1 METMKPQTEKQD
13 EYGERG
19 CCLVCDETSKE
30 NIQGVQRDVWLN
42 GKNYDCLC
50 LEGKCVKCSWY
61 FQGECQR
68 KEVMVDEQG

>member
-30 NIQGVQRDVWLN
+30 NMEGVQRDVWLN